1 MHKHQCLHKI
11 SFSKRNSGIT
21 WLASLTSCVSRDGS
35 PLPPVNDQ
43 IFNILRLFC
52 TTLCL
57 SIDVTWANVFLLVEI
72 ANYANASC
80 KPGGQWGW
88 HFSSHNTPVY
98 SLLQIVHRHIIWL
111 IYVGFV
117 SQIAPFPIS
126 TESTELRSLLPE
138 DKRIISWL
146 RVINYPSMPKY
157 IISMLGLRIVKW
169 KWNYMKTWGY
179 VLLFSPKESF
189 LTLDKRFRFRPTA
202 ANIASAWSL
211 VNMLSLRSTWKK
223 FQPNCSVEHLFQFWD
238 SLCQNL
244 RLERREVVSPDL
256 NPLQSPY
263 TIWLT
268 RMLVELGYGGEEDGG
283 LAEVEGAESAKH
295 EKILVDTC
303 MGWDGID

>member
-111 IYVGFV
+111 IYFGLIYICWICFANRTF
-117 SQIAPFPIS
+117 SHKYWIN
-126 TESTELRSLLPE
+126 
-138 DKRIISWL
+138 
-146 RVINYPSMPKY
+146 RVEV
-157 IISMLGLRIVKW
+157 IV
-169 KWNYMKTWGY
+169 
-179 VLLFSPKESF
+179 
-189 LTLDKRFRFRPTA
+189 
-202 ANIASAWSL
+202 AWRQE
-211 VNMLSLRSTWKK
+211 N
-223 FQPNCSVEHLFQFWD
+223 H
-238 SLCQNL
+238 
-244 RLERREVVSPDL
+244 
-256 NPLQSPY
+256 
-263 TIWLT
+263 I
-268 RMLVELGYGGEEDGG
+268 
-283 LAEVEGAESAKH
+283 LAEGN
-295 EKILVDTC
+295 
-303 MGWDGID
+303 